1 MSLGEEECRRYIIVF
16 HQPCPCMLDG
26 FDMDPQEALAREL
39 LAGCSGGHW
48 DEADV
53 KRKEELLDQ
62 AQHLQSLF
70 VFQPGPNLKLDPPP
84 ST

>member
-39 LAGCSGGHW
+39 LAGYSRQRW
-48 DEADV
+48 DETDS
-53 KRKEELLDQ
+53 KRREELLDQ
-62 AQHLQSLF
+62 AHHLLGLF